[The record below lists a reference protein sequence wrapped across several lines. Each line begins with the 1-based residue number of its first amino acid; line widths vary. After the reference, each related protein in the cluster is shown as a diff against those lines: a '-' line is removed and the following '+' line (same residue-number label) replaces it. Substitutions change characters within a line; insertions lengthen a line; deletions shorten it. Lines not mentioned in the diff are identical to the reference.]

1 MFSSFYNTNLT
12 AHFLRKSYLNLMI
25 SFIDTYNKF
34 FNLTYCPFIVRANE
48 TRIRPNSSSYIRG
61 KGMFMVFGEINGFG
75 GFDMYYFTANTSEPI
90 SHNMPRQE
98 IQALK
103 TDSFLR
109 DKLKCWSHL
118 TRSNLSLDR
127 PSSEMQI
134 GS

>member
-1 MFSSFYNTNLT
+1 M
-12 AHFLRKSYLNLMI
+12 
-25 SFIDTYNKF
+25 DTYNKF
-34 FNLTYCPFIVRANE
+34 FKLTYCPFIFRANE

-61 KGMFMVFGEINGFG
+61 KGMFMVFSEINGFG
-75 GFDMYYFTANTSEPI
+75 SFDMYYFTANTSELI

-103 TDSFLR
+103 TESFLR

-127 PSSEMQI
+127 PSSAMQI